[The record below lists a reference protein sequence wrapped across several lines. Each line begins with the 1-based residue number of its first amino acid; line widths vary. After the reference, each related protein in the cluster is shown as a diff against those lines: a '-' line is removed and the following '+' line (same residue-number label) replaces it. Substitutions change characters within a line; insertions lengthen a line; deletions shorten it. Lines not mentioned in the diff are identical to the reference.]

1 MPFEFSRTQFPLI
14 LAYSVSVHK
23 SQGQSLEKIGIVID
37 HESFAH
43 GQVYT
48 ALSRCSGWGN
58 ICVLT
63 HNNEDYIMN
72 KIHLHCL

>member
-1 MPFEFSRTQFPLI
+1 LPFEFTRTQFPLI

-23 SQGQSLEKIGIVID
+23 SQGQSLSKIGIAID
-37 HESFAH
+37 QESFAH

-48 ALSRCSGWGN
+48 ALSRTSGWDN

-63 HNNEDYIMN
+63 LRDEDYITN
-72 KIHLHCL
+72 KVHLHCL